1 MLIDKSLK
9 EFTEELKANT
19 PTPGGGGVAALN
31 AALGVAQIMMVAN
44 HTIGKEKYA
53 EHEELCKEAL
63 EELEEL
69 RCELLAGVDADA
81 EAFGKMAE
89 AYKLPS
95 STEEEKAEREIEIAN
110 AALTASSAP
119 LSVMQSGVK
128 AMEICERLLGKSNP
142 NLESDL
148 KVAALSLD
156 AGIRSAKF
164 NVDAN
169 MVALKKK
176 DPTLATATEFLADEL
191 LQQSAELKS
200 GILKQE

>member
-1 MLIDKSLK
+1 MLVEKSLK

-31 AALGVAQIMMVAN
+31 AALGAAQIMMVAN

-53 EHEELCKEAL
+53 EYEDLCKEAL

-81 EAFGKMAE
+81 EAFGRMAE
-89 AYKLPS
+89 AYKLPTS
-95 STEEEKAEREIEIAN
+95 NEAEKDAREIEIAN
-110 AALTASSAP
+110 AALTATSAP
-119 LSVMQSGVK
+119 LAIMQSGVK
-128 AMEICERLLGKSNP
+128 AMEICEKLLGRSNP

-164 NVDAN
+164 NVGAN
-169 MVALKKK
+169 MAVLKKK
-176 DPTLATATEFLADEL
+176 DQALASATEFLADEL
-191 LQQSAELKS
+191 LQRSAEMSARIIK
-200 GILKQE
+200 

>member
-1 MLIDKSLK
+1 MLIDKTLK

-31 AALGVAQIMMVAN
+31 AALGAAQIMMVAN

-53 EHEELCKEAL
+53 EYEEFCKEAL

-69 RCELLAGVDADA
+69 RCDLLAGVDEDA

-89 AYKLPS
+89 AYKMPA
-95 STEEEKAEREIEIAN
+95 STEAEKDERETELAN

-148 KVAALSLD
+148 KVAVLSLG

-169 MVALKKK
+169 MAALKKK
-176 DPTLATATEFLADEL
+176 DPVLATATEFLADEL
-191 LQQSAELKS
+191 LQQSAELSAK
-200 GILKQE
+200 ILK